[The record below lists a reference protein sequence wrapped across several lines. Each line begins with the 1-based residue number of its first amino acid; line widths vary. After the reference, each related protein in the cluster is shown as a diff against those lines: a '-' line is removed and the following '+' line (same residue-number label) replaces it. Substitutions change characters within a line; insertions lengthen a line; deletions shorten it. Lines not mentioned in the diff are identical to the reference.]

1 MVRRSQ
7 NRREFLR
14 VSAASS
20 LLLPLADP
28 SGRALGGIRSRRT
41 SGPGSP

>member
-20 LLLPLADP
+20 LLLPLANP
-28 SGRALGGIRSRRT
+28 SGRTMADETRAKNDRPRLA
-41 SGPGSP
+41 